1 MVDVVGVD
9 VDVEVEVDADDVLVA
24 ELDDVVGVV
33 TEGTVRGGIVVW
45 VTQ

>member
-1 MVDVVGVD
+1 MVDVVDVD
-9 VDVEVEVDADDVLVA
+9 VEVDVEVEVDADDVLVV

-33 TEGTVRGGIVVW
+33 TGGIVIW